1 MAAHEVVAPAR
12 LVDVVAE
19 KRDEVRLVGDNVA
32 IGAEKSLLVLLAGRE
47 REAQALRRRRRRG
60 RSARATDRA
69 LGGAGGEA
77 VPVPALGLESR
88 HFDVHGMGPRR
99 LRNCFSRR
107 NNRFHRLARGE
118 FPAHADREG
127 IETAGEARPEDDAV
141 RRRITRCHA
150 ERERVRIET
159 DLAIGGAGWKRLRNT
174 KRRENLQE
182 PAAADHGESISGPC
196 FRVLTRLASYMRYV
210 CLQIRT
216 VTAVLTVHPLA
227 AGRRYSCAAPGPD
240 SSSSRP
246 RRNGGAPRI
255 GA

>member
-1 MAAHEVVAPAR
+1 MH
-12 LVDVVAE
+12 
-19 KRDEVRLVGDNVA
+19 GF
-32 IGAEKSLLVLLAGRE
+32 IGG
-47 REAQALRRRRRRG
+47 
-60 RSARATDRA
+60 
-69 LGGAGGEA
+69 
-77 VPVPALGLESR
+77 
-88 HFDVHGMGPRR
+88 H
-99 LRNCFSRR
+99 
-107 NNRFHRLARGE
+107 
-118 FPAHADREG
+118 FPAHRDLER
-127 IETAGEARPEDDAV
+127 IEAHQPRPENDA
-141 RRRITRCHA
+141 RRAWIAGRDA

-174 KRRENLQE
+174 KRSENLQE

-216 VTAVLTVHPLA
+216 VTAALAVHPLA